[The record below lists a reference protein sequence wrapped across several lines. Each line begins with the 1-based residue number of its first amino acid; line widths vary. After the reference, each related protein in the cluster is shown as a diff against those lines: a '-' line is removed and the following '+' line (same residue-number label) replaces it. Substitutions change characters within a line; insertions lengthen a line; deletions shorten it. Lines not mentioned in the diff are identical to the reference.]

1 MDRTGPD
8 RAAPDGTA
16 PGGTTPDGAPPRDGA
31 IADHTAPDRDRGVYG
46 ISVAA
51 ELVGTGVQ
59 NLRLYESRGL
69 LEPARTGGGTRRY
82 SPNDLDRLRRIGDLL
97 AAGLNLAG
105 IAMVLDLEQQNAQ
118 LRTERSS
125 MGSDEH
131 VAETRTDPT
140 AAVPEAD
147 LLEQQ
152 ADLEPGEA
160 SGPPVTTKIADG
172 LGNEADLIEQATPV
186 GDDEDDDFPHELSG

>member
-1 MDRTGPD
+1 MDRSGPD
-8 RAAPDGTA
+8 RTAPDGA
-16 PGGTTPDGAPPRDGA
+16 
-31 IADHTAPDRDRGVYG
+31 APDRDRGVYG

-59 NLRLYESRGL
+59 NLRLYEARGL

-82 SPNDLDRLRRIGDLL
+82 SRNDLDRLRRIGDLL

-105 IAMVLDLEQQNAQ
+105 IAMVLDLEQQNAE

-125 MGSDEH
+125 MTSDERP
-131 VAETRTDPT
+131 AAGTDPA

-152 ADLEPGEA
+152 ADLA
-160 SGPPVTTKIADG
+160 GPAGSAPVTIADR
-172 LGNEADLIEQATPV
+172 LVDEADLLDQATPV
-186 GDDEDDDFPHELSG
+186 GDDEDDDFPHD